1 MNRIISE
8 IKGLTAQKQ
17 KTNLSND
24 IKKDFLW
31 WQLFISKF
39 NGVELMV
46 PEDIAFQVAGDACP
60 MGLGSW
66 NITCGE
72 YFSRKFPF
80 NLQDP
85 SLPIHC
91 KEFLCVILAVKCWGQ
106 SWSGKRVL
114 IYCDNDAVCDVVS
127 YMKPKDDK
135 MQRLLREF
143 LYWVCLFNF
152 SPVVSKIGT
161 KENSVADF
169 ISRNFSSSDFE
180 SFCLKQNL
188 PKMTE
193 ILVNDT
199 DFDLVAEW

>member
-1 MNRIISE
+1 M
-8 IKGLTAQKQ
+8 
-17 KTNLSND
+17 
-24 IKKDFLW
+24 
-31 WQLFISKF
+31 
-39 NGVELMV
+39 
-46 PEDIAFQVAGDACP
+46 
-60 MGLGSW
+60 LGSKLV
-66 NITCGE
+66 
-72 YFSRKFPF
+72 R
-80 NLQDP
+80 
-85 SLPIHC
+85 
-91 KEFLCVILAVKCWGQ
+91 
-106 SWSGKRVL
+106 KRVL
-114 IYCDNDAVCDVVS
+114 IFCDNDAVCDVES